1 MILQSMSDC
10 SYSIHLNSARVPTL
24 AVSLFLMKGLLIQES
39 TFFFSLLPV
48 IQVLL
53 AAFNKANGE
62 LLVHLTSP

>member
-1 MILQSMSDC
+1 MILQSMSNC

-39 TFFFSLLPV
+39 TFFSLLPV

-53 AAFNKANGE
+53 ASFNKANGE